1 VVSNVVTGKPG
12 PGPKYAASTRAHS
25 ETVLRMFYDFCAM
38 RRSVISLA

>member
-1 VVSNVVTGKPG
+1 VVTDKPG

-25 ETVLRMFYDFCAM
+25 ETVLRVFYDFCAM